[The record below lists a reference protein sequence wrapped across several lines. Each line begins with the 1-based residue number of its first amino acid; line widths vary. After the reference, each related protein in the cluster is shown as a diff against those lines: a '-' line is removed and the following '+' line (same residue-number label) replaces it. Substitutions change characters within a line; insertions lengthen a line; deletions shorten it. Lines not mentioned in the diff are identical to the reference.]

1 MQEIKVGVREAK
13 INLSKLLKMV
23 KHGAQVTLT
32 DRNRPV
38 GKIVP
43 IQDNILPLKDRIKD
57 LEYRGIIE
65 AFKRKKPVK
74 IPPPIP
80 LPDELAQ
87 RLLQRDREDE

>member
-23 KHGAQVTLT
+23 KHGAQITLT

-43 IQDNILPLKDRIKD
+43 IQGDVLPLKDRIED

-65 AFKRKKPVK
+65 ALKKKKQVK
-74 IPPPIP
+74 MPPPIP
-80 LPDELAQ
+80 LPDDLAQ
-87 RLLQRDREDE
+87 RLLQRDREGE